1 MTSASTSGARRVRWK
16 GVAGWVIAGASF
28 CVAAQV
34 GPAGPAIV
42 SAEQPTQNAE
52 AQGPTSSPQWVL
64 RLPSTDPVAFKG
76 VENFDSAGVGGGSI
90 AYPAPN
96 AAGLLAA
103 VIAHSLINEAAKNAQ
118 KIKLKEEA
126 DRILAP
132 YRSVLSKYT
141 HAELAR
147 SAKPP
152 SGLAGDTWQIDSVP
166 VFALTQDQTA
176 LVLDNEVSVKASVVP
191 IYAGVI
197 RVVSA
202 PLAESDPVAH
212 WSRGDGAALRLLAGD
227 LLRES
232 IELAASRAAKTLP
245 LGTGKQQTFR
255 YYEGKTSKVERA
267 TLLVDGCARRVLL
280 TLRETLMS
288 VPVSAAAGACT
299 TPDTRPQAPEK
310 TNTDTSVSEVGP

>member
-1 MTSASTSGARRVRWK
+1 MIS
-16 GVAGWVIAGASF
+16 GASF

-34 GPAGPAIV
+34 GPAATEIA
-42 SAEQPTQNAE
+42 SAELSTASAE
-52 AQGPTSSPQWVL
+52 AQAPSSLPQWVL

-76 VENFDSAGVGGGSI
+76 VENFDSAGVGSGSM

-118 KIKLKEEA
+118 KAKLREEA
-126 DRILAP
+126 DRILTP

-147 SAKPP
+147 SVKPP
-152 SGLAGDTWQIDSVP
+152 SGPARDTWQIDSVP

-176 LVLDNEVSVKASVVP
+176 LVLDNEVSVKASGVP
-191 IYAGVI
+191 IYEGVI

-202 PLAESDPVAH
+202 PVAEPDPVAH
-212 WSRGDGAALRLLAGD
+212 WNRAGGAALRLLAGD

-232 IELAASRAAKTLP
+232 IELAASRAANTLP
-245 LGTGKQQTFR
+245 LGAGKQQTFR

-267 TLLVDGCARRVLL
+267 TLLIDGCARRVLL

-299 TPDTRPQAPEK
+299 SSETRPQAPEK
-310 TNTDTSVSEVGP
+310 ENMDTPASKVGA

>member
-1 MTSASTSGARRVRWK
+1 MTTTSASGARRVGWK
-16 GVAGWVIAGASF
+16 GVAGWVISGASF

-34 GPAGPAIV
+34 GPAATAIG

-52 AQGPTSSPQWVL
+52 AQAPSSSPQWVL

-76 VENFDSAGVGGGSI
+76 VENFDSAGVGSGSM

-118 KIKLKEEA
+118 KVKLKEEA
-126 DRILAP
+126 DRILTP

-152 SGLAGDTWQIDSVP
+152 SGPAGDTWQIDSVP

-176 LVLDNEVSVKASVVP
+176 LILDNEVSVKASGVP
-191 IYAGVI
+191 IYEGVI

-227 LLRES
+227 LLRGS

-245 LGTGKQQTFR
+245 LGTGKHQTFR

-267 TLLVDGCARRVLL
+267 TLLVDGCERRVLL

-288 VPVSAAAGACT
+288 VPVSDAAEACT
-299 TPDTRPQAPEK
+299 TSETRPQAPEK
-310 TNTDTSVSEVGP
+310 TNIDTPASEVGS

>member
-1 MTSASTSGARRVRWK
+1 MTTASASGARRVGWK
-16 GVAGWVIAGASF
+16 GVAGWLISGASF

-34 GPAGPAIV
+34 GPAATATG
-42 SAEQPTQNAE
+42 SAEQPTQSAE
-52 AQGPTSSPQWVL
+52 AQAPLSSPQWVV

-76 VENFDSAGVGGGSI
+76 VENFDSAGVGSGAM

-96 AAGLLAA
+96 AAGLLVA
-103 VIAHSLINEAAKNAQ
+103 VIAHSMINEAAKNAQ
-118 KIKLKEEA
+118 KVKLKEDA
-126 DRILAP
+126 DRILTP

-147 SAKPP
+147 STKPP
-152 SGLAGDTWQIDSVP
+152 SGPVGQTLQIDSVP

-176 LVLDNEVSVKASVVP
+176 LVLDNEVSVKATGVP
-191 IYAGVI
+191 IYEGVI

-202 PLAESDPVAH
+202 PLAEADPVAH
-212 WSRGDGAALRLLAGD
+212 WSREDGAALRLLAGD
-227 LLRES
+227 LLQES
-232 IELAASRAAKTLP
+232 IELAASAAKALP

-299 TPDTRPQAPEK
+299 ASETRPQAPEK
-310 TNTDTSVSEVGP
+310 TSVDTPAS